1 MNLGHPTET
10 QRSTNQNRAFGSFK
24 KKNLFSPSQLFASL
38 FVILHPR
45 KPLSK
50 FPIVC
55 DESQLDN
62 MIFPSV

>member
-1 MNLGHPTET
+1 MET
-10 QRSTNQNRAFGSFK
+10 QRSTNQNWAFVKFK
-24 KKNLFSPSQLFASL
+24 KKNLFFPSQHFASL
-38 FVILHPR
+38 LVILHPR

-62 MIFPSV
+62 MIFPLV

>member
-1 MNLGHPTET
+1 MET
-10 QRSTNQNRAFGSFK
+10 QRFTNQNQAFGKLFF
-24 KKNLFSPSQLFASL
+24 KNLFFPSQLFASL

-50 FPIVC
+50 FLIVC